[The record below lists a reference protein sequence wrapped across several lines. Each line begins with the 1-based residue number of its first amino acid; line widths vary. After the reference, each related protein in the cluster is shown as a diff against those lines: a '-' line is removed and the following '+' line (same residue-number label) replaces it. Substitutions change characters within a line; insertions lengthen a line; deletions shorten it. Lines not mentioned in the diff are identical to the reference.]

1 MKMLNHQNYKGGISM
16 KQFRRMAGLVM
27 VASVALLA
35 TNCSVYMAAK
45 QPGKKDL
52 SVLKEGTERGHVI
65 AELGSP
71 IHTEERP
78 DGRMDIYKFVQGYHG
93 GVKAGR
99 ALFHG
104 TADVFTLGLW
114 EVIGTPVEAL
124 YDGTEVKVEVY
135 YDSSDKVRSVNTIS
149 GGEVIASPQEDTN
162 KSPKMKGE

>member
-1 MKMLNHQNYKGGISM
+1 MKMLNHQNHKGGKSM
-16 KQFRRMAGLVM
+16 NQFRRMVGLVM